1 MIRIGVTGHRILAN
15 KEKIRSG
22 IRDVINRLN
31 ASFHQDEWELVS
43 ALAEGAD
50 CLFVEEA
57 INQLHAHLIAV
68 LPLSVSEYLHEFH
81 DPSNKSTFDVL
92 LSGAKKI
99 VVVEQKIAREEAY
112 FEAGKYIVDHC
123 DILVAIWDGGK
134 AQGIGG
140 TGDIV
145 NLARQRSLP
154 LAWIRAGNRR
164 HGTKEPTDMG
174 AVQGNIVYER
184 FPNS

>member
-15 KEKIRSG
+15 QEKVRSG
-22 IRDVINRLN
+22 IRDVIHRLII
-31 ASFHQDEWELVS
+31 SFHENEWEIIS

-50 CLFVEEA
+50 CLFVEEVM
-57 INQLHAHLIAV
+57 NQLHAKLSAV
-68 LPLSVSEYLHEFH
+68 LPLLVSEYLQEFH
-81 DPSNKSTFDVL
+81 EPSRKSTFEDL
-92 LSGAKKI
+92 LNKAKKI
-99 VVVEQKIAREEAY
+99 VRIEQKPSREEAY
-112 FEAGKYIVDHC
+112 LEAGRYIVDHC
-123 DILVAIWDGGK
+123 DILVAIWDGQK

-145 NLARQRSLP
+145 KLARQRFLP

-164 HGTKEPTDMG
+164 HGTKEPIDLGSM
-174 AVQGNIVYER
+174 QGNVSYER